1 MKIYKIVMMSGQE
14 IPLESREALDKF
26 LEAANAGAK
35 LIMTKYGVVNTA
47 SVDSIVPH
55 KEKMAEIAE
64 NMRYGHSEEESR
76 AKILGPSPFDEK
88 KSLGSGN

>member
-55 KEKMAEIAE
+55 KEKLAEIAE
-64 NMRYGHSEEESR
+64 EMKYGRTENEARER
-76 AKILGPSPFDEK
+76 IMGASPFDEEK
-88 KSLGSGN
+88 KMLN